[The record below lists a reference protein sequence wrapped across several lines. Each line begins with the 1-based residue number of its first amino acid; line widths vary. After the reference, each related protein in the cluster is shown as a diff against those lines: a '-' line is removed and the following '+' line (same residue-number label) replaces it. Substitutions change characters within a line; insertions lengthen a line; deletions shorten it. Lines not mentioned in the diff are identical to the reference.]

1 MLTDSK
7 QTRGASTVRQLRHTD
22 AKTLLTL
29 LNLVTFLRLLAFKK
43 LFLPRD
49 AMHPRYYSHGP
60 VSVRPSQA
68 GVLGPTKTA
77 KHRITQT
84 TPHDTPGTL

>member
-1 MLTDSK
+1 VLTDSK

-22 AKTLLTL
+22 AKTFLTL

-68 GVLGPTKTA
+68 GVLLKRQNIGSHKQHHT
-77 KHRITQT
+77 I
-84 TPHDTPGTL
+84 PHGL

>member
-22 AKTLLTL
+22 AKTMLTL

-68 GVLGPTKTA
+68 GVLLKRQNIGSHKQHHTIP
-77 KHRITQT
+77 Q
-84 TPHDTPGTL
+84 GL